1 VTDSGPGI
9 AADAREQIFDRFFRA
24 DQSRARTVGGSGLGL
39 SISREIAH
47 AHGGRLWV
55 DSEEGRGSAFSLA
68 LPRFADGA
76 REQPVGAEGNGLKS
90 EPAEVTLRDS

>member
-1 VTDSGPGI
+1 VTVTDSGPGV
-9 AADAREQIFDRFFRA
+9 AADAREQVFDRFFRA
-24 DQSRARTVGGSGLGL
+24 DESRARTVGGSGLGL

-68 LPRFADGA
+68 LPRFTDGA
-76 REQPVGAEGNGLKS
+76 HDRPVRAEGTG
-90 EPAEVTLRDS
+90 